1 MGPPLDRRPACA
13 RRRYLSSVPTA
24 MPRCRQNA
32 SRFNPAASN
41 SATSASASARLRRLR
56 TAPNSLMNQVQHESL
71 LHNRVRYSDGYAK
84 SPLQLKQ
91 CPRKILDHDP
101 KHYRLGPVAS
111 STYPYPMMRRTRYAC
126 SAAHCPEGRSPA
138 EAGAACALTVDDVA
152 QTDSVVQLLPNS
164 PWCKQLNSRRSG
176 IWV

>member
-1 MGPPLDRRPACA
+1 VAVLQNGPRRDRHLIPALLAAPATPPDRPNIGPSTPGT
-13 RRRYLSSVPTA
+13 Y
-24 MPRCRQNA
+24 
-32 SRFNPAASN
+32 PAARPTQSCEVFG
-41 SATSASASARLRRLR
+41 AGLFA
-56 TAPNSLMNQVQHESL
+56 
-71 LHNRVRYSDGYAK
+71 AK
-84 SPLQLKQ
+84 APLQLKQ

-152 QTDSVVQLLPNS
+152 QTDSVVQLLPKRLRFVPDTPMQSN
-164 PWCKQLNSRRSG
+164 
-176 IWV
+176 